1 MGTDEMDGREA
12 GTGAAAGTEALA
24 GAGCAGADVT
34 RTEAAGAGE
43 GGAQDGELLA
53 ALRDRSATYE
63 LLARLMVREVDVEL
77 LAGLRAMGWAAMA
90 DAAGTPT
97 DGADAAAGIS
107 AAGANAAAGCG
118 AGAGMEAGAD
128 GAQAVFAAPVCEA
141 ELLGSGARLIGDYL
155 AQHPASDDEATC
167 TELAVDFARLFVVR
181 SRSEKH
187 AAYPFES
194 VYTSEGH
201 HTMDRARDEVR
212 ALYRAAG
219 LARDERW
226 NVGEDHVALELEFM
240 AELSRRAEAAC
251 ACGDD
256 AALDDVLRRQ
266 ASFLDAH
273 LLSWVGLLA
282 QAMEAVAH
290 TPFYRGLARFLV
302 GWLRDDRT
310 FLRAAL
316 GA

>member
-1 MGTDEMDGREA
+1 MGMGEMDEREA
-12 GTGAAAGTEALA
+12 GS
-24 GAGCAGADVT
+24 DVM
-34 RTEAAGAGE
+34 RTDAEAAGAGE
-43 GGAQDGELLA
+43 AGAQDGELLA

-63 LLARLMVREVDVEL
+63 LLARLMGREVDADL
-77 LAGLRAMGWAAMA
+77 LAALRTMDWAAMA
-90 DAAGTPT
+90 DAAGV
-97 DGADAAAGIS
+97 S
-107 AAGANAAAGCG
+107 AAGADGVVGTACREGAPASCDDATGTACGDAFCDGTAAA
-118 AGAGMEAGAD
+118 E
-128 GAQAVFAAPVCEA
+128 VTPVREV

-155 AQHPASDDEATC
+155 AQHPASEDEATR

-226 NVGEDHVALELEFM
+226 NVGEDHIALELEFM
-240 AELSRRAEAAC
+240 AELSRRAEATC
-251 ACGDD
+251 IPGD
-256 AALDDVLRRQ
+256 AALDDVLRQQ

-282 QAMEAVAH
+282 QAMEAVARA
-290 TPFYRGLARFLV
+290 PFYRGLARFLV
-302 GWLRDDRT
+302 GWLRDDRA
-310 FLRAAL
+310 FLDAAL